1 MKSLSLATSL
11 AGLAGLVSG
20 QEMRP
25 DMGISAMYDAG
36 IVHQRIMGKK
46 AVSSIPSPPPLDLAD
61 RQTTWDRQRSTGAFD
76 SSQWKRPESAVFVPC
91 VNGTAAVIPGDALN
105 TFRCSNIDFY
115 DFRSHADLG
124 SKTGEGAGS
133 WGWTSPDGREF
144 VAIGQA
150 DGAAFAEVTAAG
162 KLVYLGRLPPTLEST
177 NSIWREIKGFKNYM
191 VIGSEAQNHGVQ
203 IFDMSKLLDIDPSKP
218 VKFHPKNDLTGF
230 FNGPGLPTGRSH
242 NVVVN
247 EEKNYAVAVGAA
259 PRSQSCKGGLVFID
273 LTDPSKPVQKGC
285 ASGDGYV
292 HDAQCIVYRG
302 PDERYDGRDI
312 CYGYDEDTL
321 TMYVSP
327 PV

>member
-1 MKSLSLATSL
+1 MKSLSFAASV
-11 AGLAGLVSG
+11 AGLAGFVSG

-46 AVSSIPSPPPLDLAD
+46 AVSYNPSPPLLDLAD
-61 RQTTWDRQRSTGAFD
+61 RQATWDRQRTTGAFD

-105 TFRCSNIDFY
+105 TFRCSNMDFY

-191 VIGSEAQNHGVQ
+191 LIGSEAQNHGVQ

-273 LTDPSKPVQKGC
+273 LTDPSKPVQTGC

-321 TMYVSP
+321 TM
-327 PV
+327 